1 MPCIKDLETSES
13 LGIRLGESVLEEFD
27 ERFLSTEAYV
37 LAFSCISNAFAQL
50 GRTSEDSQF
59 VTVCAHARR
68 WCIGQAKAFALMCDD
83 QSAAMEVVSRVTGIV
98 DLDEPVLLEQGSG
111 RVEGTAERT
120 SGSTTSGAD
129 NDEDL
134 WTAFWEG
141 RCPDV
146 DSLSRLRAEV
156 ARSTTARGC
165 DREERMAAREV
176 ESRGVA
182 TPVVA
187 VPETAA
193 PGHSSDTVGIIYS
206 DADSRHGGG
215 EGVASTATSS
225 LEARDVPASSAS
237 AAEDPTP
244 KRRMKR
250 AQFDEAVPLRRNSRI
265 AERSRPADAGAP
277 SGHRRV

>member
-1 MPCIKDLETSES
+1 M
-13 LGIRLGESVLEEFD
+13 
-27 ERFLSTEAYV
+27 
-37 LAFSCISNAFAQL
+37 LALSCISNVFDQL
-50 GRTSEDSQF
+50 GRTSEDSHF

-68 WCIGQAKAFALMCDD
+68 WCIGQAKAIARQCDD
-83 QSAAMEVVSRVTGIV
+83 QSAALEVVSRVTGIV
-98 DLDEPVLLEQGSG
+98 DLDEPVSLEQGFG
-111 RVEGTAERT
+111 REEGTAERQ
-120 SGSTTSGAD
+120 SGSTTSGAG

-156 ARSTTARGC
+156 ARNTTSGGC
-165 DREERMAAREV
+165 DREEGMAAQKF
-176 ESRGVA
+176 ESLGVA
-182 TPVVA
+182 MPVVA

-193 PGHSSDTVGIIYS
+193 LGHCSDTVGVIDL
-206 DADSRHGGG
+206 DADVHLGGA
-215 EGVASTATSS
+215 EGVASNATSL
-225 LEARDVPASSAS
+225 LETRDVLASSAPV
-237 AAEDPTP
+237 AADPTP

-250 AQFDEAVPLRRNSRI
+250 AHLDEAMPLRRSSRI